1 MIVPAAKKAGRL
13 GWRKGGFMAR
23 VKTEKAV
30 FTFPTT
36 TQAMHMEQCCKAK
49 GRPGRLIPVPVKI
62 SAGCGMAWCAP
73 LCARLEL
80 EQMAKEEKIEM
91 EGVYE
96 LLL

>member
-1 MIVPAAKKAGRL
+1 
-13 GWRKGGFMAR
+13 MAR

-73 LCARLEL
+73 LCARMEL

>member
-1 MIVPAAKKAGRL
+1 M
-13 GWRKGGFMAR
+13 
-23 VKTEKAV
+23 
-30 FTFPTT
+30 
-36 TQAMHMEQCCKAK
+36 CCKAK